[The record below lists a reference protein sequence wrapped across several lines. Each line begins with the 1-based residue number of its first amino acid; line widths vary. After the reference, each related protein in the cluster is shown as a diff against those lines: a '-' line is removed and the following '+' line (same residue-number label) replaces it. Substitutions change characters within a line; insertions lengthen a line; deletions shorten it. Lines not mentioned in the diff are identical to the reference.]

1 VVPAGMSLQYVDL
14 YFIGAHFSRFAT
26 IITAVWPIYGKGQAA
41 LQMVRTV
48 LHTLNVV
55 WYRL

>member
-1 VVPAGMSLQYVDL
+1 MVPAGMSLQYVDL
-14 YFIGAHFSRFAT
+14 YFIGADFSRFAT
-26 IITAVWPIYGKGQAA
+26 IITVVWPIYGKGQA